1 MTTAE
6 SQITDGRV
14 LCNRHTKKKK
24 KGCITQS
31 GWG

>member
-1 MTTAE
+1 MTIAE

-24 KGCITQS
+24 RVV
-31 GWG
+31 